1 MNEFPHTDSK
11 GTYYQSITLCK
22 VQRISFWKLPR
33 LFLFIIFI
41 FYSYQPFKFWPTYF
55 WSKSKV
61 KTWIYCWYQYK
72 VKFKYKAIQIF
83 RDTPYNGL
91 AQFNPMEAELYQK
104 QSNMESIWNRLQKS
118 VIYLVHLQSICVL
131 SYTLN
136 SFSCHMLNNILFNIL
151 NVFYDLQHTIYNSVD
166 CAWSTWITL
175 LIHVCLPYS
184 DFFFFFFKA
193 PKHSVTQNTV

>member
-11 GTYYQSITLCK
+11 GTYYQPITLCK

-91 AQFNPMEAELYQK
+91 AQSNPMEAELYPIKAIRSRFGIDYKNQLF
-104 QSNMESIWNRLQKS
+104 IWF
-118 VIYLVHLQSICVL
+118 IYSQFVCW
-131 SYTLN
+131 
-136 SFSCHMLNNILFNIL
+136 
-151 NVFYDLQHTIYNSVD
+151 
-166 CAWSTWITL
+166 ATL
-175 LIHVCLPYS
+175 LIHSVAICWIIYYLIYLMYFMIYNIQCIIQLTVHDLLELQLITLNS
-184 DFFFFFFKA
+184 CNACHILIFFLFF
-193 PKHSVTQNTV
+193 